1 MAARG
6 KKSQD
11 RQTSSPSES
20 KRRSKTV
27 SNPSPKEIPAARS
40 LMKDFPTIGMGASA
54 GGLDAFEK
62 FFKNMPPDAGAA
74 FVLISHLSPDQKS
87 LMPEILQKYTKMK
100 VYQIE
105 EGMIVKPNCI
115 YVIQPGKDA
124 ILKNKTLHLIE
135 PYVSKGI
142 RHPIDV
148 FFRSLADEK
157 QEKAI
162 CIILSGTGT
171 EGTLGL
177 KAIKSEGGIVIAQQ
191 PESADYDSMPAS
203 AIATGLVD
211 YVSTPEEMPGQIMA
225 YLKQSFRRVK
235 TPVEKEIVPT
245 DNLYTILA
253 VLREHTGH
261 DFSEYKPSTIKRRI
275 EKRMMIHNIE
285 DIKTYVRYL
294 RENPKEIKALFQ
306 DFLISVTRFFRDPE
320 AFTVLK
326 EKVLPDFCKD
336 RPRDSSIRVWVV
348 GCATG
353 EEAYSVAIVLREYM
367 EEHAVNYAVQIFA
380 TDIDIAAIDAAR
392 AGIFPEGIAVDVSEE
407 RLKKYFTKDKN
418 RYRIKKPLRE
428 MIVFSVQN
436 VIKDPPFSKLDLIC
450 CRNLLIYV
458 NAKLQKRMFS
468 TFHYSLNRDGV
479 LFLGTSETIGE
490 FSNLF
495 SVVDRKWKIYRRMGK
510 EGHIPHREF
519 DMAIA
524 MQGYPPYRAIG
535 TGDKEETLLP
545 EAMQKMLLDSYTP
558 TCIAVDEEMQIRY
571 FHGKVGRYLEPSE
584 GKASLNLMDMVKE
597 DLKKELYV
605 ALQDARQTKQDIS
618 LKSVQVKT
626 DGDYKPVTLS
636 VKLLTQSPM
645 KEWALVIFEEEKP
658 SRAEVR
664 VRRKSLT
671 QKEGKKLII
680 QLENDLKAAKQS
692 YQMTVEELE
701 TSNEEFQSTNEELQ
715 SSNEELQSTNEEL
728 ETSREELQ
736 SLNEEL
742 ATVNAELQDKIQE
755 QTKATDKV
763 SNLLSGLDIPIV
775 FLDNELRI
783 MQFTPQAARV
793 INLRDTDIGRP
804 FSDIS
809 TKIMSKDLHADAN
822 DVLKNLSPKEV
833 EVRGENGT
841 WYLMKI
847 IPYQTEENTAGII
860 LTFVDT
866 SEITKLRVNEQHA
879 REYAEGI
886 VDTVRESIIVL
897 DQDLRVISANKSF
910 YKTFRV
916 GEKETEHKLIYD
928 LGNKQWDIPA
938 LRALLEKLLREKTS
952 FKDFIVEHHFP
963 EIGRKKMIL
972 NARRISYKGKEKRMI
987 LLAFEDITG
996 RS

>member
-1 MAARG
+1 
-6 KKSQD
+6 
-11 RQTSSPSES
+11 
-20 KRRSKTV
+20 
-27 SNPSPKEIPAARS
+27 
-40 LMKDFPTIGMGASA
+40 MKDFPTIGMGASA

-191 PESADYDSMPAS
+191 PESAAYDSMPAS

-519 DMAIA
+519 NMAIA
-524 MQGYPPYRAIG
+524 TQGFPPYRAIG

-626 DGDYKPVTLS
+626 DGDYKLVTLS

-680 QLENDLKAAKQS
+680 QLENELKAAKQS

-866 SEITKLRVNEQHA
+866 SEITKLRLNEQHA